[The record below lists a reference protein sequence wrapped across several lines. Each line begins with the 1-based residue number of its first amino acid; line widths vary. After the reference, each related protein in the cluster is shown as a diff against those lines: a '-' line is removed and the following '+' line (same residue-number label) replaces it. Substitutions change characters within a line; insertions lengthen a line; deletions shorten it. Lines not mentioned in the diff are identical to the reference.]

1 MSIKVLNPPLALG
14 LVGMKKIFGNH
25 IKVGNTIMGKKLKN
39 VMGDDTK
46 SGKGRRIGDTSGG
59 AGTYAPPSVDK
70 SGPNA
75 GPLSYASNGAPGSN
89 LRSPG
94 KRGVMS
100 GSSGKK

>member
-1 MSIKVLNPPLALG
+1 MLNPPLALG
-14 LVGMKKIFGNH
+14 LGEMKEIYGNH
-25 IKVGNTIMGKKLKN
+25 IKVGNTIMGKKLRN

-75 GPLSYASNGAPGSN
+75 GPLSYASNGATGSN

>member
-1 MSIKVLNPPLALG
+1 MSVKVLKSPLAVG
-14 LVGMKKIFGNH
+14 LAEMKEIYGNH
-25 IKVGNTIMGKKLKN
+25 IKVGNTIMGKKLTN

-46 SGKGRRIGDTSGG
+46 SGKSRRLGDTSGG

-75 GPLSYASNGAPGSN
+75 GPLSYASYGAPASN